1 MQLSSSPVLTDQ
13 EQPLCCMTFN
23 IVLASLRPDK
33 KLSSATPSTYRV
45 DRSTRGSDR
54 HQTSRRSSIL
64 FAYIPPLLLPHVH
77 NLCGQ
82 TGQCGTYRMGY
93 LYQKKIVEVRLKELK
108 KTNLKLFDSQ
118 KVVFLVACFLNR
130 GLELYLGIYRWI
142 LRVKVYES
150 EGKFNIWLC

>member
-1 MQLSSSPVLTDQ
+1 
-13 EQPLCCMTFN
+13 
-23 IVLASLRPDK
+23 
-33 KLSSATPSTYRV
+33 
-45 DRSTRGSDR
+45 
-54 HQTSRRSSIL
+54 
-64 FAYIPPLLLPHVH
+64 
-77 NLCGQ
+77 
-82 TGQCGTYRMGY
+82 MGY